1 MNEAIILNQFRALG
15 SFTGTWASE
24 DEKDSGFV
32 LGGGG
37 VGRLTACTVNHVGF
51 LFGVH
56 ATELQSLLLNKARCC
71 SSVLVVGGAEGV
83 AWKHADISV
92 LLN

>member
-1 MNEAIILNQFRALG
+1 MWDCFYLP
-15 SFTGTWASE
+15 E